1 MLFGLLKR
9 FPPKLIFWKWKN
21 DAPNAYIN
29 YMFVRLRKQVEAGLY
44 DQARDTM
51 WILMNSSAYLDS
63 AYNYV
68 ARNWHRK
75 RPLFLVEKE
84 LKEVKTLIR
93 KRATRISYKRVY
105 LDEVTKLRP
114 LGVPTVP

>member
-1 MLFGLLKR
+1 
-9 FPPKLIFWKWKN
+9 
-21 DAPNAYIN
+21 
-29 YMFVRLRKQVEAGLY
+29 MFDRLRKEVQIGSYE
-44 DQARDTM
+44 QARDTM
-51 WILMNSSAYLDS
+51 WILMNSSSYLDS

-68 ARNWHRK
+68 ARNWHRN

-93 KRATRISYKRVY
+93 QRATKISYKRVY
-105 LDEVTKLRP
+105 LDEKTKLRP